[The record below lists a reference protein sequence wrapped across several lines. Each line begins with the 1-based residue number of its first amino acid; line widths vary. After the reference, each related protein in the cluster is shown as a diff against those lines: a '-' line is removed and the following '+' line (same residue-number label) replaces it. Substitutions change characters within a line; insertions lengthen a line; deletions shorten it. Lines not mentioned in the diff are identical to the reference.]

1 MIKELSVKNFKSI
14 KELEIDCKRINLFI
28 GEPNTG
34 KSNVLETL
42 GLLSWCGHYISGGA
56 PLEEYVRFEGMQNLL
71 YDGLLEG
78 PPIQIRIGNT
88 ELVTE
93 VRFENDSFCLYF
105 EGDLEKPKRSSL
117 MTHNCLDYS
126 GNLSP
131 GGVTVP
137 ISEFAFIKFYRF
149 EEKQDKFPQISLP
162 FLAPPHGANM
172 FAVVMASKEFRKRVA
187 EFFSNFGFKLV
198 LRTSDRK
205 FEIQKQIEDIVFS
218 YPYVS
223 VSDTLQR
230 MIFYT
235 IAMES
240 NENSTLIFEEPE
252 SHAFPDY
259 TVYLGRN
266 IAFDEK
272 NQYFIATHNP
282 YFLLSI
288 LEKAPKDDVSVF
300 VTYFEDYQT
309 KVKCLNDEEMSELMV
324 YDPFGNLDRLIGR
337 LESFVEEE
345 EQ

>member
-1 MIKELSVKNFKSI
+1 VIKKLSVKNFKSI

-28 GEPNTG
+28 GEANTG
-34 KSNVLETL
+34 KSNILETL
-42 GLLSWCGHYISGGA
+42 GLLSWCGHYVYNGT
-56 PLEEYVRFEGMQNLL
+56 PLKEYVRFQGMQNLF

-78 PPIQIRIGNT
+78 PPIQITIGNT
-88 ELVTE
+88 ELLTE
-93 VRFENDSFCLYF
+93 IRFENDGFCFYF
-105 EGDLEKPKRSSL
+105 EGHLEEPKRSSL
-117 MTHNCLDYS
+117 RTQNRLDYS
-126 GNLSP
+126 GNISP
-131 GGVTVP
+131 GHVYEP
-137 ISEFAFIKFYRF
+137 ISEFSFIKFYRF
-149 EEKQDKFPQISLP
+149 EEKQDKFPQSSSS

-172 FAVVMASKEFRKRVA
+172 FAVVMASNEFRKRVA
-187 EFFSNFGFKLV
+187 GFFSNFGFKLM
-198 LRTSDRK
+198 LRTSDRT
-205 FEIQKQIEDIVFS
+205 FEIQKQIEDIGFS
-218 YPYVS
+218 YPYIS

-266 IAFDEK
+266 IASDEK